1 MVAGWQSRASLRTA
15 ATVVYLACACD
26 NPPGMSHEDPDAE
39 PKLSFDQALGAL
51 LALVG
56 ERVEVHVMD
65 AGETPH
71 LAATFAGVL
80 LGGYSTTGGEPG
92 AGESIFVRI
101 DAGSESASLILDR
114 EVYRDAIV
122 YEDGASMSLQMGTV
136 ELTVACAQRGEDQP

>member
-1 MVAGWQSRASLRTA
+1 MGQGGAPV
-15 ATVVYLACACD
+15 
-26 NPPGMSHEDPDAE
+26 E
-39 PKLSFDQALGAL
+39 PRLSFDQALGAL

-71 LAATFAGVL
+71 LVSMFAGVV

-92 AGESIFVRI
+92 EGESIFVRV

-122 YEDGASMSLQMGTV
+122 HEDGASISLQMGTV
-136 ELTVACAQRGEDQP
+136 EVSVTSAPRPDAPH